1 MRKVLVFT
9 SILILSFLLVISC
22 GKSKKDIDE
31 MAADEVP
38 ASESIQ
44 EEMVMPGADAEAL
57 WKFVTETS
65 PYEKWIGWP
74 GREGHI
80 AGNAPHGAIIRTFLS
95 GHGVHNIED
104 PEKGSFDNGIIIV
117 KENFM
122 PDTTLA
128 AITVMYKVKGFNPDA
143 ADWFWAK
150 YQPNG
155 TVDAAGI
162 PKGCVTCHG
171 AKADNDYIMLG
182 SLK

>member
-1 MRKVLVFT
+1 MSKVLMLAG
-9 SILILSFLLVISC
+9 ILIISLLLVISC
-22 GKSKKDIDE
+22 GKGKKDMDE
-31 MAADEVP
+31 MTADESS
-38 ASESIQ
+38 SEMMDK
-44 EEMVMPGADAEAL
+44 EVAMPGADAAEI
-57 WKFVTETS
+57 WNFITETS
-65 PYEKWIGWP
+65 PYQEWNGWP
-74 GREGHI
+74 GMEGHI
-80 AGNAPHGAIIRTFLS
+80 PGNAPHGAIIRTFLS
-95 GHGVHNIED
+95 GHGVHNIQD
-104 PEKGSFDNGIIIV
+104 TDKGTFDNGIFIV

-128 AITVMYKVKGFNPDA
+128 AITVMYKVEGFNPDA